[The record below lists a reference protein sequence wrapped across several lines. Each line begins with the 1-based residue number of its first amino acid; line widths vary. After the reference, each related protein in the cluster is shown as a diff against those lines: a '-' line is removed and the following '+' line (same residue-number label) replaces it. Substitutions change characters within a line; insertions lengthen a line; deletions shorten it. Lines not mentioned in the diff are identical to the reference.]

1 MARMIDPDCKLCRR
15 EGVKLF
21 LKGTRCDTPKCAL
34 ERRPKPPGQHG
45 DRRIRMTDFGHHMRE
60 QQKAKRTYG
69 VLQRQFDRYFDNAAQ
84 MPGNTGENLL
94 ILLERRLDNVCFR
107 LGFATSRS
115 QARQFIR
122 HGHVTISGKR
132 VTIPSYGVAAGDIVS
147 PYKSERAKK
156 IISECLKI
164 ANKDNVPSW
173 LKLIEQPAAGT
184 VVQIPTR
191 SEVQVPLNEQLI
203 VEFQSR

>member
-21 LKGTRCDTPKCAL
+21 LKGTRCDTPKCAI
-34 ERRPKPPGQHG
+34 ERRAKPPGQHG
-45 DRRIRMTDFGHHMRE
+45 DRRIRMTDYGIHLRE
-60 QQKAKRTYG
+60 TQKAKRTYG
-69 VLQRQFDRYFDNAAQ
+69 VLQRQFSRYFQVAQ
-84 MPGNTGENLL
+84 GMPGNTGENLL

-122 HGHVTISGKR
+122 HGHVTIGGKR
-132 VTIPSYGVAAGDIVS
+132 VTIPSYGVLAGDVIAPS
-147 PYKSERAKK
+147 THERSKK
-156 IISECLKI
+156 AISECLKI

-173 LKLIEQPAAGT
+173 LKLTETPPQGS

-203 VEFQSR
+203 VEFASR

>member
-21 LKGTRCDTPKCAL
+21 LKGTRCDTPKCAI
-34 ERRPKPPGQHG
+34 ERRAKPPGQHG
-45 DRRIRMTDFGHHMRE
+45 DRRIRMTDFGLHLRE
-60 QQKAKRTYG
+60 TQKAKRAYG
-69 VLQRQFDRYFDNAAQ
+69 VLQRQFTRYFDVALS

-94 ILLERRLDNVCFR
+94 ILLERRLDNVIFR

-122 HGHVTISGKR
+122 HGHITVNGRR
-132 VTIPSYGVAAGDIVS
+132 VTIPSYGVKAGDVIS
-147 PYKSERAKK
+147 PIGHDRSKK
-156 IISECLKI
+156 VVAECLKI
-164 ANKDNVPSW
+164 SNKDNVPSW
-173 LKLIEQPAAGT
+173 LKLQESPAQGT

-191 SEVQVPLNEQLI
+191 SEVVVPLNEQLI
-203 VEFQSR
+203 IEFMSR